1 MFPSQHHK
9 ALRRTLQRSY
19 LEVIPAKGIKEK
31 LAVLPQGAWVAIT
44 CSPTK
49 PVEATLDLTEQLDNR
64 GLRLIPHIAARMVRD
79 RSHLKDIL
87 ARLDAMQIHSIFV
100 PGGDKDQPI
109 GDYSSCLELLQ
120 DMAELGHRIPDVG
133 VAAYPEGHPS
143 IDNETLTEALLAK
156 QHLATYFVTQMC
168 FDADLIMGWLADM
181 RARGLT
187 LQAWLGLP
195 GVAERN
201 KLLATSLRIGVGDSA
216 RFITKQPRLAAKL
229 MAQKVYR
236 PDDLL
241 MDLSSRLDDP
251 VLHIDGF
258 HLYSFNQVQETETW
272 RTQTLESLE
281 IPEDE

>member
-1 MFPSQHHK
+1 MFPAQHHK

-31 LAVLPQGAWVAIT
+31 LTVLPQGAWVAIT

-49 PVEATLDLTEQLDNR
+49 PVETTLELTEQLDNR
-64 GLRLIPHIAARMVRD
+64 GLRLVPHIAARMVRD
-79 RSHLKDIL
+79 RAHLKDIL
-87 ARLDAMQIHSIFV
+87 ARLDEMQIHSVFV
-100 PGGDKDQPI
+100 PGGDKDQPM
-109 GDYSSCLELLQ
+109 GDYASSLELLR

-133 VAAYPEGHPS
+133 VTAYPEGHPT
-143 IDNETLTEALLAK
+143 IDDATLTEALLAK
-156 QHLATYFVTQMC
+156 QLLATYFVTQMC
-168 FDADLIMGWLADM
+168 FDAGLIMRWLADM

-216 RFITKQPRLAAKL
+216 RFITKQPRLAARL

-241 MDLSSRLDDP
+241 MDLSPHLDDP

-258 HLYSFNQVQETETW
+258 HLYSFNQVEATENW

>member
-1 MFPSQHHK
+1 
-9 ALRRTLQRSY
+9 L
-19 LEVIPAKGIKEK
+19 
-31 LAVLPQGAWVAIT
+31 
-44 CSPTK
+44 
-49 PVEATLDLTEQLDNR
+49 
-64 GLRLIPHIAARMVRD
+64 
-79 RSHLKDIL
+79 
-87 ARLDAMQIHSIFV
+87 
-100 PGGDKDQPI
+100 
-109 GDYSSCLELLQ
+109 
-120 DMAELGHRIPDVG
+120 
-133 VAAYPEGHPS
+133 
-143 IDNETLTEALLAK
+143 
-156 QHLATYFVTQMC
+156 C